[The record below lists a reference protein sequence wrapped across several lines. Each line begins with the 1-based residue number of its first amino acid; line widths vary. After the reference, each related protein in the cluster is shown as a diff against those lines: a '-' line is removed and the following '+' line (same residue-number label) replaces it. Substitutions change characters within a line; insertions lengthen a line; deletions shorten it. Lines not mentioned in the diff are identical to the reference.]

1 MDNHIILR
9 TVLIVLAAAVLFSL
23 VYYYNTKQGMN
34 EQPLSPAAAPSPAT
48 MEKFY
53 QERNNPTERFYQQS
67 TPSAII
73 NNVPTTNFESPRVVE
88 NTQRNLSFQPDD
100 DVKNTNL
107 VQPSNGDMTSEYRS
121 VDFAGQKLP
130 NDCFPKDRLT
140 TEDLLPKDA
149 ANLKWSAVNPA
160 GQGDVSNINFVQA
173 GAMLGINSTLGSMRN
188 ANLQLRSDPV
198 IPNQAGDWPIMM
210 STIPRNS
217 SLLRKPLE
225 ISGDCGEL

>member
-23 VYYYNTKQGMN
+23 VYYYNSKQTI
-34 EQPLSPAAAPSPAT
+34 EQPLSPAAGPSPAT
-48 MEKFY
+48 
-53 QERNNPTERFYQQS
+53 TERFYQKEMN
-67 TPSAII
+67 PSERFYQDTAPAAARM
-73 NNVPTTNFESPRVVE
+73 NNVPKTNFESPRVVE
-88 NTQRNLSFQPDD
+88 NS
-100 DVKNTNL
+100 
-107 VQPSNGDMTSEYRS
+107 DMSSEYRS

-149 ANLKWSAVNPA
+149 ANLKWSTVNPA

-188 ANLQLRSDPV
+188 GNLQLRSDPV

-225 ISGDCGEL
+225 ISGDCGEY